1 MLAAFFPSIGPMELI
16 IILVIVLL
24 LFGASQIP
32 RLMRS
37 LGQGLHEFKKGVAE
51 GGKEEKPA
59 DSAKPEEKPQDKP
72 PA

>member
-1 MLAAFFPSIGPMELI
+1 MAALFPSIGPMELI

-37 LGQGLHEFKKGVAE
+37 MGQGLHEFKKGVAE
-51 GGKEEKPA
+51 GGQDKPA
-59 DSAKPEEKPQDKP
+59 EPAKPEDKPQDKP
-72 PA
+72 PAA